1 MGFEWLDGR
10 SNGMGMMST
19 IERHGVN
26 PRYSKAVVHGD
37 TVYLAGQ
44 VAVDPV
50 PASAADQTRKVLEQ
64 IDHYLA
70 ECGTDKSKLLSAIVL
85 FSDWRHFDEIN
96 SVWDAWVVPGQTPAR
111 TPIETRL
118 LTPPHRVAIQV
129 IAAR

>member
-1 MGFEWLDGR
+1 MAA
-10 SNGMGMMST
+10 

-26 PRYSKAVVHGD
+26 ARYSKAVVHGD
-37 TVYLAGQ
+37 TIYLAGQ

-50 PASAADQTRKVLEQ
+50 PTGAAEQTRKVLAQ

-85 FSDWRHFDEIN
+85 FSDLRDFDEVN
-96 SVWDAWVVPGQTPAR
+96 SVWDAWVVPGHTPAR
-111 TPIETRL
+111 TPIQTKL

>member
-1 MGFEWLDGR
+1 MAG
-10 SNGMGMMST
+10 

-26 PRYSKAVVHGD
+26 ARYSKAVVHGD

-50 PASAADQTRKVLEQ
+50 PASAAEQTSKVLAQ

-85 FSDWRHFDEIN
+85 FSDLRDFDEVN

-111 TPIETRL
+111 TPIQTKL

-129 IAAR
+129 VAAR